1 MLRLPPAKGSVL
13 STFAFTDDQL
23 ELRRTV
29 RGFCERRSPEHEVRR
44 LMETT
49 AGYDPAVWTSLATE
63 LGVVGLAVPE
73 DLGGSGGG
81 ILEQLVVLEELGRRL
96 VCAPYL
102 ASAVLATH
110 TLVESAD
117 TAAQER
123 WLPALAAG
131 EMIATLAVAE
141 ESGRWDP
148 TGIATTAQL
157 DGSGWRVSGVKSYVL
172 DGTIA
177 DLLLVAA
184 RTPDGVSLF
193 AIEANADGV
202 TRTALQTVDLTR
214 KLARI
219 EFARTPAT
227 PVATI
232 GGGTRTLERVLEVA
246 VTALAAEQVGG
257 AQVALD
263 MAVDYAKQ
271 RVQFGRP
278 IGSFQAVKHRCA
290 DMLLEVESART
301 AAYYA
306 GWCIADDTADRS
318 EAVSVAK
325 SSCSAAY
332 VAVAAGNIQVHGG
345 IGFTWE
351 HPAQLYFKRAKSS
364 EALFGQPSRWRE
376 QLAGLIGL

>member
-1 MLRLPPAKGSVL
+1 
-13 STFAFTDDQL
+13 
-23 ELRRTV
+23 
-29 RGFCERRSPEHEVRR
+29 
-44 LMETT
+44 METT

-73 DLGGSGGG
+73 ALGGSGGG